1 MFRKERLLS
10 EQNIWWEENI
20 LKWYEAVKVVMFD
33 KYSQSS
39 DKFLT
44 VLGIGLTIDFPLNVY
59 CFSQASLISW

>member
-10 EQNIWWEENI
+10 EQNIWWKENI

-44 VLGIGLTIDFPLNVY
+44 VLGIGLTIDFPLYVY

>member
-10 EQNIWWEENI
+10 EQNIWWKENI

-44 VLGIGLTIDFPLNVY
+44 VLGIGLTTDFPLNVY

>member
-10 EQNIWWEENI
+10 EQNIWWKENI
-20 LKWYEAVKVVMFD
+20 LKWYEAVMFD

-39 DKFLT
+39 DKFF
-44 VLGIGLTIDFPLNVY
+44 LGIGLTIDFPLNVY